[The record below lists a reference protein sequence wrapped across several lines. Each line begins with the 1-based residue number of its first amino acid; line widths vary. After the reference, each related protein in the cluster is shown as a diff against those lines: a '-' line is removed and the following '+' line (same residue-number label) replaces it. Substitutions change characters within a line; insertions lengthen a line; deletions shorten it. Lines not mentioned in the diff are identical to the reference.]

1 MMLPDCENR
10 ILITREAESRNH
22 ESDGIAINR
31 GQKKKEGLATDEYR
45 GWGNKKPKNTTGK

>member
-1 MMLPDCENR
+1 MLPDCENR

-22 ESDGIAINR
+22 ESEGIAINR